1 MILDQADETA
11 DTPAPEGRRHWWLSA
26 LDQSARP
33 PGRWPAAPSGGSP
46 RTARLVLRSET
57 ASPKAARDFAV
68 RTLGEWQLPELADD
82 VTVVVSELVTN
93 AVRYGLRGLP
103 PAAQVCPIQLVLLG
117 HPRRLVLV
125 VTDPS
130 DQIPAITEPDPDR
143 FSEGGR
149 GLLVVDA
156 LSSAWGW
163 APLTSGGKAVW
174 AAFELQPARTGH

>member
-11 DTPAPEGRRHWWLSA
+11 SAPVQDGRRLWWLSA
-26 LDQSARP
+26 FDESLRP
-33 PGRWPAAPSGGSP
+33 PGRWPTPPAGRP
-46 RTARLVLRSET
+46 RTARLVVRNEPG
-57 ASPKAARDFAV
+57 SPKTARDFAL
-68 RTLGEWQLPELADD
+68 RKLGEWSLADLADD

-103 PAAQVCPIQLVLLG
+103 PAAQVCPIQFVLFG
-117 HPRRLVLV
+117 HSRRLVMV

-130 DQIPAITEPDPDR
+130 DQLPLLEVPDPER

-149 GLLVVDA
+149 GLLVVEA

-174 AAFELQPARTGH
+174 AAFEFQPARTGP